1 MASLKESSIHKFDG
15 HDDMQTT
22 GIEDSMDSSF
32 EYIHDSTPGPGE
44 YDLVK
49 DKPLFKSKV

>member
-1 MASLKESSIHKFDG
+1 VASLKESSIHKFDG